1 MTFDSLAVAPHIA
14 HTLMGDVIW
23 EKYWYTCATKVT
35 GDQYIPT
42 TMHNALRH
50 VVNSKSQQLEAMA
63 HAKGTALAKLK
74 AAKDAA
80 SARRMAGD
88 PF

>member
-1 MTFDSLAVAPHIA
+1 
-14 HTLMGDVIW
+14 MGDAIW
-23 EKYWYTCATKVT
+23 ASYWDVSAAKVT

-50 VVNSKSQQLEAMA
+50 VVNSRSQQLEAMA
-63 HAKGTALAKLK
+63 HAKEAALAKLK
-74 AAKDAA
+74 EANEAA